1 MNQFLETSAVRSP
14 LSFVSLAIQSPSIG
28 SCQGLDGA
36 PKFLYASLCTCHSLM
51 TPEILHTLTI
61 TDASVLTS
69 VYVKTL
75 VDLDWH
81 FEAVPTFR
89 SCEFP
94 TACTILCVR
103 FTHFVN
109 LRKFFFKKNF
119 GSAMGATL
127 DTGGWLALTRQ
138 GLSPCK
144 MHQASLGA
152 LTPQITG
159 GKSWGK
165 NERCFSCPSAFVLLC
180 FIYSTLQDYQQ
191 L

>member
-1 MNQFLETSAVRSP
+1 MKQFPETSAVPSP
-14 LSFVSLAIQSPSIG
+14 PCFVSLAIQSPSII
-28 SCQGLDGA
+28 SCQGLNGA

-75 VDLDWH
+75 VDLNLH

-89 SCEFP
+89 SCELP

-103 FTHFVN
+103 FTHFVH
-109 LRKFFFKKNF
+109 LWKFKTNF
-119 GSAMGATL
+119 GSAVGATL
-127 DTGGWLALTRQ
+127 DTGGWLTLSRQ

-152 LTPQITG
+152 RRVGQGLTALSPLRTARTTFTVYG
-159 GKSWGK
+159 SSMTNAPRDAMTW
-165 NERCFSCPSAFVLLC
+165 
-180 FIYSTLQDYQQ
+180 
-191 L
+191 